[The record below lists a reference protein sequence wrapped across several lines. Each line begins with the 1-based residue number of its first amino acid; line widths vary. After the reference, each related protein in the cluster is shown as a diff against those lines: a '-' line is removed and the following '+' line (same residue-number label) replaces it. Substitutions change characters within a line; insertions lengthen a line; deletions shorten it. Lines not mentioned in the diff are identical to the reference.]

1 MPFADVPEGRLH
13 YRIDGL
19 ARAPVVVLSNS
30 LGTDLHMWSPQ
41 VLDLAASYRV
51 LRYDTR
57 GHGLSSVTPGP
68 YSIERLGR
76 DVVALLDALAIQR
89 AHFCGLSL
97 GGMTGMWLGVHA
109 AERIDHLALCNT
121 TARIGSPG
129 LYDAR
134 IDAVRAGGMRVVV
147 DAVMGRWFTADF
159 IAQHEEH
166 VAPVRAMLEHAPA
179 DGYIACCEAIRDM
192 DQRDAISRIRLATLV
207 VAGIHDLATPPAEG
221 RFVAGAIPGAQ
232 YVELDA
238 AHLSNIEAA
247 PAFTSALLKFLAH

>member
-13 YRIDGL
+13 YRIDGP

-41 VLDLAASYRV
+41 VLDLATSYRV

-89 AHFCGLSL
+89 VHFCGLSL

-134 IDAVRAGGMRVVV
+134 IDAVRAGGMRAVV
-147 DAVMGRWFTADF
+147 DAVLGRWFTADF

-166 VAPVRAMLEHAPA
+166 VAPVRAMLEHARA

-207 VAGIHDLATPPAEG
+207 IAGIHDLATPPAEG